1 MPSPTLHK
9 VISSENHTI
18 TLGPNKCHCGAL
30 ILCPVSSTDLHVGDE
45 LLCIEG
51 RVVCDLDMLFIE
63 NLLHTSTTLTL
74 TVRSS
79 RTVFAQTQAMMDTN
93 KYIDQLTCPPP
104 PSQSRLTDDMIDML
118 IVPAP
123 LSKYMISN
131 KIMLFTVC
139 IIILIY

>member
-1 MPSPTLHK
+1 MLN
-9 VISSENHTI
+9 I
-18 TLGPNKCHCGAL
+18 
-30 ILCPVSSTDLHVGDE
+30 DLHVGDE

-63 NLLHTSTTLTL
+63 NLLHTSSTVTL

-104 PSQSRLTDDMIDML
+104 PSQNRLTDDMIDML
-118 IVPAP
+118 IIPAP
-123 LSKYMISN
+123 LSKY
-131 KIMLFTVC
+131 T
-139 IIILIY
+139 IIIEYFSGIDIIYRYVNYTSITQ